1 MQCVR
6 QTVNVLV
13 SVAFCLVVAMAV
25 CAMDSVALPKNWE
38 EMEMMYH
45 SGFNDALLHLL
56 VGGMWLLPCVH
67 MMGIILI
74 VEI

>member
-56 VGGMWLLPCVH
+56 DGWHVAASMCTYYGYYINC
-67 MMGIILI
+67 
-74 VEI
+74 

>member
-13 SVAFCLVVAMAV
+13 SVASCLVVAMAV
-25 CAMDSVALPKNWE
+25 CAMDSVALRQNWE

-56 VGGMWLLPCVH
+56 GGVTVACFHVY
-67 MMGIILI
+67 IL
-74 VEI
+74 